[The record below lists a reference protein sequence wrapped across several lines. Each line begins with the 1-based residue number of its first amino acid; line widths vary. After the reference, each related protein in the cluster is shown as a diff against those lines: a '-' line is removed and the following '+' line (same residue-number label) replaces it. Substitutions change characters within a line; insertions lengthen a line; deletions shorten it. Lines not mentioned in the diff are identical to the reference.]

1 MNLQLMTFFF
11 LSIDVTDRNDLVML
25 WEIRMTNKKH
35 RLRACFF
42 IIIISMNDT
51 ELGAVG
57 HVGPGA
63 LPPTAPSLSPDAI
76 WPLAKT
82 HGRPFHRQETI

>member
-35 RLRACFF
+35 RLRGCFF
-42 IIIISMNDT
+42 IIIISN
-51 ELGAVG
+51 E
-57 HVGPGA
+57 
-63 LPPTAPSLSPDAI
+63 
-76 WPLAKT
+76 
-82 HGRPFHRQETI
+82 